1 MNYYSFDD
9 SQLNNE
15 QLEAVTSTEGYVR
28 VIAGAGSGKT
38 RALTHRFVFL
48 VNELGILPEN
58 ILCVTFTNKAANEMR
73 QRVHSLL
80 GDRDTGQI
88 NTFHGFCVTV
98 LQEDIYAVQYPDNF
112 LVLDNSDIDSILR
125 IIYEE
130 RNLTLRDMT
139 FSDARDMIEMQKLKR
154 KPEYYLDIIDM
165 SLEALYEK
173 YQNAESRDDIIFY
186 GYLYHEKKCFGLD
199 YNDLI
204 KFTLYIFK
212 NREEIRR
219 KWQERLEYIMI
230 DEFQDIDDLQYE
242 LMDVLCDYHKN
253 LFIVGDPDQT
263 IYTWRGANV
272 KYLLDFDTVHPG
284 TKTVMML
291 KNYRSTPQI
300 IAAANSLIDKNI
312 HRIKKDLEAVLP
324 EGMPVTFSFSGRTKD
339 EADRITEKVKK
350 LHDEGIP
357 YRDMTILY
365 RAHYVTRSV
374 EEAFLN
380 EKLPYHIYSGV
391 PFFGR
396 AEIKDALSYLRMAA
410 IQDDLSFRRIVN
422 QPKRNMGQR
431 RMEFLENASKES
443 GKTLYQTLKDN
454 LDDPVFKGT
463 KAAGFVR
470 LIDHFSAESGERSVL
485 DLLSD
490 ILDKS
495 GYEEM
500 LRTEGSQERLDN
512 LAELKQSIHDYEITC
527 GEETGPEHYLKHVAL
542 FTNGDIEDVSD
553 KVKMMTVHA
562 AKGLEFPYV
571 FLCGMNEGIFP
582 SGKVKNLHGMEEERR
597 LAFVAVTRAE
607 KGLFISGAE
616 GRNFDG
622 SPRYPSRF
630 IMGIDD
636 GLIEFDPPL
645 NEGLIKAARIY
656 AAGEERLL
664 PENMESSM
672 LPEGARVRH
681 KILGEGV
688 IIKADTSKGAY
699 LIRFDGM
706 PTPRA
711 ISFRI
716 ELERIRSS

>member
-1 MNYYSFDD
+1 MENYFDGGT
-9 SQLNNE
+9 QLNE
-15 QLEAVTSTEGYVR
+15 RQFEAVTSTEGFVR

-73 QRVHSLL
+73 SRLHSLL
-80 GDRDTGQI
+80 GDRDTGLV

-139 FSDARDMIEMQKLKR
+139 FSDARDMIEIQKLFR
-154 KPEYYLDIIDM
+154 KPEYYLDMIDM
-165 SLEALYEK
+165 SLEALYAK
-173 YQNAESRDDIIFY
+173 YEAANTRDDIIFY

-212 NREEIRR
+212 NRGEIRL

-272 KYLLDFDTVHPG
+272 KYLLDFDRSHPG

-291 KNYRSTPQI
+291 ANYRSTPQI
-300 IAAANSLIDKNI
+300 IAAANSLIDRNR
-312 HRIKKDLEAVLP
+312 HRIKKDLEAMLP
-324 EGMPVTFSFSGRTKD
+324 DGGPVRFSFAGNSED
-339 EADRITEKVKK
+339 EAMRIAREAEA
-350 LHDEGIP
+350 LHGDGIP

-365 RAHYVTRSV
+365 RAHYVTRAV
-374 EEAFLN
+374 EEAFLK
-380 EKLPYHIYSGV
+380 EKLPYRIYSGV

-396 AEIKDALSYLRMAA
+396 AEIKDALSYLRMAVL
-410 IQDDLSFRRIVN
+410 QDDLSFRRVVN
-422 QPKRNMGQR
+422 LPKRNMGIR
-431 RMEFLENASKES
+431 RMEFLEKASAET
-443 GKTLYQTLKDN
+443 GHTLYRTLKEH

-463 KAAGFVR
+463 KARAFTE
-470 LIDHFSAESGERSVL
+470 LIDRFSAEAAKESVL
-485 DLLSD
+485 RLLSGL
-490 ILDKS
+490 LDQS

-527 GEETGPEHYLKHVAL
+527 GEETGPEHYLKHIAL
-542 FTNGDIEDVSD
+542 FTDSDIEDSAD
-553 KVKMMTVHA
+553 RVKMMTVHA

-582 SGKVKNLHGMEEERR
+582 SGKVKNLPGMEEERR
-597 LAFVAVTRAE
+597 LAFVALTRAE
-607 KGLFISGAE
+607 KGLFISGAA

-630 IMGIDD
+630 VMGIDED
-636 GLIEFDPPL
+636 LIEYDPPL
-645 NEGLIKAARIY
+645 DEGLVRAARIY
-656 AAGEERLL
+656 AEGEERLL
-664 PENMESSM
+664 PENIEAD
-672 LPEGARVRH
+672 LLAAGTRVRH
-681 KILGEGV
+681 RILGEGE
-688 IIKADTSKGAY
+688 ILKIDKGKGAY
-699 LIRFDGM
+699 LIQFDGM
-706 PTPRA
+706 STPRA
-711 ISFRI
+711 ISFRM
-716 ELERIRSS
+716 ELEKL